1 MSYWVVY
8 SEQTGSLASMT
19 SYQGIQDL
27 FNRSRLAQLSGGGS
41 WVSRVR
47 VTRTGGLSSLGGGR
61 TTAAA
66 IYEFPNAYNQN
77 ALETAL
83 RNLHGSVDGM
93 LNADTSA
100 GHGQWGN
107 VVITPFNP
115 SVNGPISWWQCANM
129 NDCASNTSTK
139 DQSPAL
145 QNAPYENPVGPTVP
159 GVTSVDPSHAVS
171 FTPLYFGLAV
181 LGVIALAPTINTVVR
196 SIVDRKEQK
205 TEIPAAPVAPE
216 VPAATTVAA
225 NPRRRRAK
233 R

>member
-1 MSYWVVY
+1 
-8 SEQTGSLASMT
+8 MT

-41 WVSRVR
+41 WASRVR

-66 IYEFPNAYNQN
+66 IYEFPDAYNQN
-77 ALETAL
+77 AVDTAL
-83 RNLHGSVDGM
+83 RNLRGSVDGM

-115 SVNGPISWWQCANM
+115 SVNGALSWWQCANI
-129 NDCASNTSTK
+129 NDCASNTATK

-145 QNAPYENPVGPTVP
+145 QNAPYENPVGPTIA
-159 GVTSVDPSHAVS
+159 GVTSIDRSNAVS

-181 LGVIALAPTINTVVR
+181 IGVIAFAPTINTTIK
-196 SIVDRKEQK
+196 SIIDRKKE
-205 TEIPAAPVAPE
+205 APE
-216 VPAATTVAA
+216 SLPEQSAAVASEAAVPVA
-225 NPRRRRAK
+225 NPRRRRA
-233 R
+233 RR